1 MPGLDRTGAVNA
13 GCRGWPTQDGVLMTR
28 ATASERNADVVVVG
42 GGSAGALLAARLS
55 EDATRRILLIEA
67 GEEENDPDIRNP
79 AAWPALQGR
88 SYDWDYRTE
97 PQAGTAGRVHRW
109 ARGRLIGGSSC
120 LHAMGYMRGHPA
132 DFQAWVDATGD
143 RRWGWDELLPAF
155 QALEDHPLGGN
166 GLYGKGGPMPVHL
179 PSDEV
184 SPVARAFIEA
194 GASLGLPRL
203 EGHNSE
209 QMIGVTPNSLNIRD
223 GRRVTVADAWL
234 TAAVR
239 SRANLTILTGSQVR
253 RLTMAG
259 NRVRGLEIV
268 QRQGNLETILAD
280 RVVLCAGALES
291 PALLMRSGIGPL
303 DTLSAANVECLI
315 DVPEIGR
322 NLQDHLLGAGNLY
335 AARKPVAPSR
345 LQHSESMAYMRAG
358 DFTAGGQPEIVVG
371 CGVAPIVSECF
382 QAPAAGTAYSLL
394 FGITHPTSRG
404 SLRISGPELGDR
416 LIIDPAYLQTERDRT
431 LFRRALAAAR
441 EIGHH
446 DELAGWR
453 ERELLPGPL
462 NSAADIDDFIAQ
474 AVITHHHPCGT
485 CRMGKDTD
493 AVVDADLRLK
503 ALDNLF
509 VVDASVMPSLT
520 AGPIHAAVL
529 AIAETFARRI
539 NAA

>member
-1 MPGLDRTGAVNA
+1 
-13 GCRGWPTQDGVLMTR
+13 MTK
-28 ATASERNADVVVVG
+28 ATVERELNADVVPNADIVIVG

-55 EDATRRILLIEA
+55 EDPTRRVLLIEA
-67 GEEENDPDIRNP
+67 GEEANDPDIRNP

-97 PQAGTAGRVHRW
+97 PQTGTAGRVHRW

-143 RRWGWDELLPAF
+143 PRWSWDELQPAF
-155 QALEDHPLGGN
+155 QAIEDHPLGGN
-166 GLYGKGGPMPVHL
+166 GLYGKGGPMPVYL
-179 PSDEV
+179 PTDEV

-203 EGHNSE
+203 EGHNSG
-209 QMIGVTPNSLNIRD
+209 QMIGLTPNSLNIRD

-234 TAAVR
+234 TPAVR
-239 SRANLTILTGSQVR
+239 SRANLAILTGSRVR
-253 RLTMAG
+253 RLTLAG
-259 NRVRGLEIV
+259 NRVHCLEIV
-268 QRQGNLETILAD
+268 GRQGGPEEVFAD
-280 RVVLCAGALES
+280 QVVLCAGALES
-291 PALLMRSGIGPL
+291 PALLMRSGIGPHNML
-303 DTLSAANVECLI
+303 DAAGVGCLI
-315 DVPEIGR
+315 DVPDIGR

-335 AARKPVAPSR
+335 AARKPVPPSR

-358 DFTAGGQPEIVVG
+358 DFAATGQPEIVVG
-371 CGVAPIVSECF
+371 CGIAPIVSECF
-382 QAPAAGTAYSLL
+382 EAPAAGTAYSLL

-416 LIIDPAYLQTERDRT
+416 LIIDPAYLQTERDRN
-431 LFRRALAAAR
+431 LFRQALEAAR
-441 EIGHH
+441 EIGHR
-446 DELAGWR
+446 DELAEWR
-453 ERELLPGPL
+453 ERELLPGGL
-462 NSAADIDDFIAQ
+462 NGEAEIDNFIAQ

-493 AVVDADLRLK
+493 AVVDANLRLK

-509 VVDASVMPSLT
+509 IVDASIMPSLT

-529 AIAETFARRI
+529 AIAETFARRMDTGG
-539 NAA
+539 